1 MEACK
6 RSTQKQ
12 KQRVEEQQLG
22 LTVVLPPL
30 IFSLRPSIPYFLS
43 PKGNRRGSS
52 SECLLHYTPNDI
64 YPPRLSVC
72 ESHRLHSKE
81 KPAPDLP
88 SPYQARRKPTG
99 YRGVHH
105 DGSPR
110 NQSQDS
116 YATPLSSKCLQKML
130 KRRKDLPQRR
140 MPVIIF
146 IIPLPSAEMS
156 LSRYSLRSKYII
168 SLKIFVSGHVF
179 LQQKYTS
186 YLTTPNISI
195 DLTLQKH
202 KKGHDCSCP

>member
-52 SECLLHYTPNDI
+52 SECLLHYNPNDT
-64 YPPRLSVC
+64 YPLRLSVC
-72 ESHRLHSKE
+72 GSHRLHSKE

-105 DGSPR
+105 GGSPR

-130 KRRKDLPQRR
+130 KRRKDLPQRW
-140 MPVIIF
+140 MPVIIL

-156 LSRYSLRSKYII
+156 SFKYALRSKYI
-168 SLKIFVSGHVF
+168 VYDVF
-179 LQQKYTS
+179 LCQDTVSSRKCTFF
-186 YLTTPNISI
+186 T
-195 DLTLQKH
+195 
-202 KKGHDCSCP
+202 

>member
-6 RSTQKQ
+6 RGTQKQ

-22 LTVVLPPL
+22 LTVVLPLL
-30 IFSLRPSIPYFLS
+30 IFSSRQSILFPR
-43 PKGNRRGSS
+43 GNRRDSS
-52 SECLLHYTPNDI
+52 SEWLLNYNPNDI

-88 SPYQARRKPTG
+88 SPYQAWRKPTG

-130 KRRKDLPQRR
+130 KRRKDLPQRW
-140 MPVIIF
+140 MPVIIL
-146 IIPLPSAEMS
+146 IIPLPSAEMNS
-156 LSRYSLRSKYII
+156 FKYALRSKYI
-168 SLKIFVSGHVF
+168 VYDVF
-179 LQQKYTS
+179 LCQDTVSSRKC
-186 YLTTPNISI
+186 
-195 DLTLQKH
+195 TLFT
-202 KKGHDCSCP
+202 

>member
-52 SECLLHYTPNDI
+52 SECLLHYNPNDI

-105 DGSPR
+105 GGSPR

-130 KRRKDLPQRR
+130 KRRKDLPQRW
-140 MPVIIF
+140 MPVIIL

-156 LSRYSLRSKYII
+156 SFKYALRSKYI
-168 SLKIFVSGHVF
+168 VYDVF
-179 LQQKYTS
+179 LCQDTVSSRKCTFF
-186 YLTTPNISI
+186 T
-195 DLTLQKH
+195 
-202 KKGHDCSCP
+202 

>member
-6 RSTQKQ
+6 RGTQKQ

-22 LTVVLPPL
+22 LTVVLPLL
-30 IFSLRPSIPYFLS
+30 IFSSRQSILFPR
-43 PKGNRRGSS
+43 GNRRDSS
-52 SECLLHYTPNDI
+52 SECLLHYNPNDI

-130 KRRKDLPQRR
+130 KRRKDLPQRW
-140 MPVIIF
+140 MPVIIL
-146 IIPLPSAEMS
+146 IIPLPSAEMNS
-156 LSRYSLRSKYII
+156 FKYALRSKYI
-168 SLKIFVSGHVF
+168 VYDVF
-179 LQQKYTS
+179 LCQDTVSSRKCTFF
-186 YLTTPNISI
+186 TW
-195 DLTLQKH
+195 
-202 KKGHDCSCP
+202 